1 MGQTRRSKRLVCAVP
16 VDSAKKSPFSESAT
30 VDISKGGLGFVS
42 HRKIPLNTKIAFE
55 LILSLKEEPVLAIG
69 KVKWVRPI
77 PDSKNYRVGISF
89 ENILDGSKSRLTQ
102 YFRK

>member
-1 MGQTRRSKRLVCAVP
+1 MGEIRRSKRVVCAVP
-16 VDSAKKSPFSESAT
+16 VDSAKKSPFSKAAT

-55 LILSLKEEPVLAIG
+55 LVLSQQEDPVLALG
-69 KVKWVRPI
+69 KVRWVRPI
-77 PDSKNYRVGISF
+77 PDSKNYRVGIAF
-89 ENILDGSKSRLTQ
+89 EDILDGSKSRLAE